1 MLTHT
6 HAQIL
11 LDVSNDDLEAEFL
24 AMTGGKGSG
33 KKKGKSGSN
42 QMSMDDIDKVVASV
56 KDIGEGDDDDED
68 LGSLSDIDDDDL
80 LAELQVCVYVCVYAY
95 LCISLPCVSAYSMC
109 VKLNIIYMYICVL
122 LLCLH

>member
-1 MLTHT
+1 M
-6 HAQIL
+6 
-11 LDVSNDDLEAEFL
+11 EAELL

-80 LAELQVCVYVCVYAY
+80 LAELQVCVCVHVYMRLCVYLCLVCLHTVCV
-95 LCISLPCVSAYSMC
+95 
-109 VKLNIIYMYICVL
+109 
-122 LLCLH
+122 